1 MTAHWTFLSYA
12 RDDSRN
18 DPWIRK
24 FADDLKEALRV
35 LLGPQHEPL
44 FYDSE
49 TITAG
54 SRWREV
60 LGDGLC
66 QSRVCV
72 ALCSTS
78 YVSSA
83 FAGKEYQVFLDRIAT
98 HKQQTGAAPNAL
110 FPIIWAPS
118 LIDPFP
124 SAIDDIQFTDA
135 ALPQSYVE
143 RGLLGLLKNER
154 FKADYIDFVDQ
165 LAKKLVLAG
174 ASQIQPLTQLPDFSQ
189 IQHAFLRK
197 PGQSAARM
205 ESGPHHAHFVY
216 LSSKG
221 WNWQPYGDDE
231 IGIMAQR
238 ISTSLKLRYHDLDAT
253 ANLTDEIDKAE
264 SNNEPVMV
272 IADAGSMPLKPYSDA
287 LSAYD
292 EAKNFLNCSVLV
304 PWPSDKKADL
314 TLLGRFCKRKL
325 MVGPPAHYWQGIA
338 SREELAKTIEMRLT
352 ELRMGILEVGACVR
366 KAEST
371 ELSAEAPVSKPTVT
385 GPVAGGS

>member
-1 MTAHWTFLSYA
+1 MAHWAFLSYA

-18 DPWIRK
+18 DPWIKK
-24 FADDLKEALRV
+24 FADDLREALRV
-35 LLGPQHEPL
+35 LLGPQHDPL

-54 SRWREV
+54 SRWREL
-60 LGDGLC
+60 LGDALC

-98 HKQQTGAAPNAL
+98 HKQRTGASPGVL
-110 FPIIWAPS
+110 FPVIWAPS

-124 SAIDDIQFTDA
+124 EAITDIQFADA
-135 ALPQSYVE
+135 SLPQSYAE

-165 LAKKLVLAG
+165 LAQKLVLAG
-174 ASQIQPLTQLPDFSQ
+174 SSPMQPLSQLPAFSLVE
-189 IQHAFLRK
+189 HAFLPK
-197 PGQSAARM
+197 PGQAAPRT

-216 LSSKG
+216 LSSQG

-238 ISTSLKLRYHDLDAT
+238 ISTRLKLRYHDLDAT

-264 SNNEPVMV
+264 TNNEPVML
-272 IADAGSMPLKPYSDA
+272 IADSSSMPQKPYSDA
-287 LSAYD
+287 LAAYD
-292 EAKNFLNCSVLV
+292 EAKNYLNCSVLV
-304 PWPSDKKADL
+304 PWPSGKKADL
-314 TLLGRFCKRKL
+314 ALLRRLCRRKL
-325 MVGPPAHYWQGIA
+325 MVGPPAHYWDGIA
-338 SREELAKTIEMRLT
+338 SRNELAKTLERRLT
-352 ELRMGILEVGACVR
+352 ELRMEILEAGAPMR
-366 KAEST
+366 KAESP
-371 ELSAEAPVSKPTVT
+371 ELSAEAPLSTPTVT
-385 GPVAGGS
+385 GPVAGTS

>member
-1 MTAHWTFLSYA
+1 MAHWAFLSYA

-49 TITAG
+49 TVTAG
-54 SRWREV
+54 SRWREI
-60 LGDGLC
+60 LADGLC

-83 FAGKEYQVFLDRIAT
+83 FGGKEYQVFLDRIVE
-98 HKQQTGAAPNAL
+98 HKQRTGSSPAAL

-124 SAIDDIQFTDA
+124 AAIKDIQFTDA
-135 ALPQSYVE
+135 SWPQSYVE

-154 FKADYIDFVDQ
+154 FKSDYIDFVDQ

-174 ASQIQPLTQLPDFSQ
+174 ATPMQPLGQLPPFSQ
-189 IQHAFLRK
+189 IEHAFLRK
-197 PGQSAARM
+197 PGQTAPRT
-205 ESGPHHAHFVY
+205 ESGPHHVHFVY
-216 LSSKG
+216 LSFRG
-221 WNWQPYGDDE
+221 WSWQPYGDDE

-238 ISTSLKLRYHDLDAT
+238 ISTSLRLRYHDLDAT
-253 ANLTDEIDKAE
+253 VNLTSEIEEKE
-264 SNNEPVMV
+264 TNNEPVML
-272 IADAGSMPLKPYSDA
+272 IADASSLPQKPYSEA
-287 LSAYD
+287 LAAYD
-292 EAKNFLNCSVLV
+292 EAKNFLNCSVFV
-304 PWPSDKKADL
+304 PWPSGEKADL
-314 TLLGRFCKRKL
+314 TLLRRLCRRKL
-325 MVGPPAHYWQGIA
+325 MVGPPAHYWDGIS
-338 SREELAKTIEMRLT
+338 SRDELAKTLEMRLT
-352 ELRMGILEVGACVR
+352 ELYMEILESGAPMR
-366 KAEST
+366 KAESA
-371 ELSAEAPVSKPTVT
+371 ELSAEAPLSTPTVT
-385 GPVAGGS
+385 GPVAGR

>member
-1 MTAHWTFLSYA
+1 MAYWAFLSYA

-18 DPWIRK
+18 DPWISK

-60 LGDGLC
+60 LAAGLC

-83 FAGKEYQVFLDRIAT
+83 FAGKEYQVFLDRIDR
-98 HKQQTGAAPNAL
+98 HKQRTGVSATAL

-124 SAIDDIQFTDA
+124 AAIKDIQFTDA
-135 ALPQSYVE
+135 SLPQSYAE

-165 LAKKLVLAG
+165 LAEKVVVAG
-174 ASQIQPLTQLPDFSQ
+174 RSPMQPLAQLPAFTQ
-189 IQHAFLRK
+189 IEHAFLSKRG
-197 PGQSAARM
+197 PAAPRT

-216 LSSKG
+216 LSSQG
-221 WNWQPYGDDE
+221 WGWQPYGDDE

-238 ISTSLKLRYHDLDAT
+238 ISTSLKLRYHDLDVT
-253 ANLTDEIDKAE
+253 ANLTDEINRAE
-264 SNNEPVMV
+264 TNNEPVML
-272 IADAGSMPLKPYSDA
+272 IADATSMPEKPYSDA
-287 LSAYD
+287 LAAYD

-304 PWPSDKKADL
+304 PWPSGKKADL
-314 TLLGRFCKRKL
+314 PLLRRLCRRKL
-325 MVGPPAHYWQGIA
+325 MVGPPAHYWDGIA
-338 SREELAKTIEMRLT
+338 SREELARTLEKRLT
-352 ELRMGILEVGACVR
+352 ELCMEILEAGAPMR
-366 KAEST
+366 KAENV
-371 ELSAEAPVSKPTVT
+371 ELSAEAPVSTPTVT
-385 GPVAGGS
+385 GPIAGRA

>member
-18 DPWIRK
+18 DPWINK

-35 LLGPQHEPL
+35 LLGPHHEPL

-60 LGDGLC
+60 LAEGLC

-83 FAGKEYQVFLDRIAT
+83 FAGKEFQVFLDRIAA
-98 HKQQTGAAPNAL
+98 HKQQTGNVATAL
-110 FPIIWAPS
+110 FPILWAPS

-124 SAIDDIQFTDA
+124 AAIKDIQFTDA
-135 ALPQSYVE
+135 SLPLTYVE
-143 RGLLGLLKNER
+143 RGLIGLLKNER
-154 FKADYIDFVDQ
+154 FKSDYIDFVDQ

-174 ASQIQPLTQLPDFSQ
+174 AAPMQPLAQLPDFSQ
-189 IQHAFLRK
+189 IQHAFLPK
-197 PGQSAARM
+197 PGQSTTRT
-205 ESGPHHAHFVY
+205 ENGPHHAHFVY
-216 LSSKG
+216 LSCKG
-221 WNWQPYGDDE
+221 WNWQPYNDDE

-238 ISTSLKLRYHDLDAT
+238 IATSLRLRYHDLDVT
-253 ANLTDEIDKAE
+253 PNLALEIEKAE
-264 SNNEPVMV
+264 SNNEPVML
-272 IADAGSMPLKPYSDA
+272 IADASSMPQKPYSDA

-314 TLLGRFCKRKL
+314 TLLRLFCKRKL
-325 MVGPPAHYWQGIA
+325 IVGPPAHYWDGIA
-338 SREELAKTIEMRLT
+338 SREDLAKTMETRLT
-352 ELRMGILEVGACVR
+352 ELCMGILEAGAPLR
-366 KAEST
+366 KAESAD
-371 ELSAEAPVSKPTVT
+371 LSAQAPLSKPTVT
-385 GPVAGGS
+385 GPVADGL

>member
-1 MTAHWTFLSYA
+1 MAQWAFLSYA
-12 RDDSRN
+12 RDDSRS
-18 DPWIRK
+18 DPWIKK
-24 FADDLKEALRV
+24 FAEDLKEALRV

-60 LGDGLC
+60 LADALC
-66 QSRVCV
+66 KSRVCV

-83 FAGKEYQVFLDRIAT
+83 FAGKEYQVFLDRIDM
-98 HKQQTGAAPNAL
+98 HKQRTGGSPTAL

-124 SAIDDIQFTDA
+124 AAIKDIQFTDA
-135 ALPQSYVE
+135 SLPQSYAE

-154 FKADYIDFVDQ
+154 FKADYVDFVDE
-165 LAKKLVLAG
+165 LAKKVVVAG
-174 ASQIQPLTQLPDFSQ
+174 TSPMQPLAQLPAFDQ
-189 IQHAFLRK
+189 IEHAFLPK
-197 PGQSAARM
+197 PGQATSRT
-205 ESGPHHAHFVY
+205 ERGPHHAHFVY

-238 ISTSLKLRYHDLDAT
+238 ISTTLKLRYHDLDAT
-253 ANLTDEIDKAE
+253 ANLTNEIDKAE
-264 SNNEPVMV
+264 ANNEPVML
-272 IADAGSMPLKPYSDA
+272 IADASSMRQKPYSDA

-304 PWPSDKKADL
+304 PWPSGEKADL
-314 TLLGRFCKRKL
+314 VLLRGLCKRKL
-325 MVGPPAHYWQGIA
+325 MVGPPAHYWEGIA
-338 SREELAKTIEMRLT
+338 SRDELANTLEKRLT
-352 ELRMGILEVGACVR
+352 ELRMEILEAGAPMR
-366 KAEST
+366 KAENF
-371 ELSAEAPVSKPTVT
+371 ELSAEAPLSTPTIT
-385 GPVAGGS
+385 GPVAGRS

>member
-1 MTAHWTFLSYA
+1 MAHWAFLSYA

-35 LLGPQHEPL
+35 LLGPRHEPL
-44 FYDSE
+44 FYDAE

-60 LGDGLC
+60 LADGLC

-83 FAGKEYQVFLDRIAT
+83 FAGKEYQIFLDRIAT
-98 HKQQTGAAPNAL
+98 HKQQTGISPGAL

-124 SAIDDIQFTDA
+124 AAIKDIQFPDA
-135 ALPQSYVE
+135 WLPQSYAE
-143 RGLLGLLKNER
+143 RGLLALLKNER
-154 FKADYIDFVDQ
+154 FKADYIEFVDQ
-165 LAKKLVLAG
+165 LANRLVVSG
-174 ASQIQPLTQLPDFSQ
+174 TSPMQPLAHLPDFSE
-189 IQHAFLRK
+189 IKHAFLSK
-197 PGQSAARM
+197 PDQDAPRT
-205 ESGPHHAHFVY
+205 EKGPHHAHFVY
-216 LSSKG
+216 LASQG
-221 WNWQPYGDDE
+221 WDWQPYGDDA

-238 ISTSLKLRYHDLDAT
+238 ISTSLKLRYHDVDAT
-253 ANLTDEIDKAE
+253 ASLTDEIDRAE
-264 SNNEPVMV
+264 SNNEPVML
-272 IADAGSMPLKPYSDA
+272 IADASSMPQKPFSDA
-287 LSAYD
+287 LAAYD

-304 PWPSDKKADL
+304 PWPSGTQADVI
-314 TLLGRFCKRKL
+314 LLRRFCRRKL
-325 MVGPPAHYWQGIA
+325 MIGPPAHYWDGIA
-338 SREELAKTIEMRLT
+338 SRDELAKTLEKRLT
-352 ELRMGILEVGACVR
+352 ELCMTILETGAPVR
-366 KAEST
+366 KAESA
-371 ELSAEAPVSKPTVT
+371 ELSAQAPVSTPTIT

>member
-1 MTAHWTFLSYA
+1 MAHWAFLSYA

-60 LGDGLC
+60 LADGLC

-83 FAGKEYQVFLDRIAT
+83 FAGKEYQVFLDRIAV
-98 HKQQTGAAPNAL
+98 HKQRTGVSPPAL

-124 SAIDDIQFTDA
+124 AAIKDIQFTDGS
-135 ALPQSYVE
+135 LPHSYAE
-143 RGLLGLLKNER
+143 RGLLSLLKNER
-154 FKADYIDFVDQ
+154 FKSDYVDFVDQ
-165 LAKKLVLAG
+165 LANKLVVAG
-174 ASQIQPLTQLPDFSQ
+174 TSPMQPLPQLPVFGQ
-189 IQHAFLRK
+189 IEHAFLPK
-197 PGQSAARM
+197 PGQAAPRT
-205 ESGPHHAHFVY
+205 ESGPHHVHFVY
-216 LSSKG
+216 LSSQG
-221 WNWQPYGDDE
+221 WSWQPYGDDE

-238 ISTSLKLRYHDLDAT
+238 ISTTLKLRYHDFDAT
-253 ANLTDEIDKAE
+253 ANLTNEIEKAE
-264 SNNEPVMV
+264 TGNEPVML
-272 IADAGSMPLKPYSDA
+272 IADATSMPQKPYSDA
-287 LSAYD
+287 LAAYD

-304 PWPSDKKADL
+304 PWPSGKKADL
-314 TLLGRFCKRKL
+314 TLLRRLCRRKL
-325 MVGPPAHYWQGIA
+325 MVGPPAHYWDGIA
-338 SREELAKTIEMRLT
+338 SRDELAKTLEKRLT
-352 ELRMGILEVGACVR
+352 ELCMEILEVGAPMR
-366 KAEST
+366 KAESA
-371 ELSAEAPVSKPTVT
+371 EFLAEAPFSTPTVT
-385 GPVAGGS
+385 GPVAGSA